1 MTHSVLPIAPELEVI
16 EKAFSALKSRS
27 PQQRALTAR
36 ERIAR
41 LDALYA
47 EIWKRRADLKQ
58 AMWNDFRKPPEE
70 VDLTEIFVIKS
81 EIKAVKRGLR
91 NWMRPKRVPG
101 GLALVGSA
109 SWVRPEAKGVALII
123 SPWNYPMQ
131 LVFRPLVAAI
141 AAGCTALI
149 KPSELTGETAQV
161 VAEIVSA
168 AFDENEVAVVQGGVE
183 TSTHLLNLPF
193 NHIYFT
199 GSPAVGKIVM
209 KAAAQHPCSVTLELG
224 GKSPV
229 IVDDMKSLK
238 DAAQKIAW
246 AKLSNAGQICVAP
259 DYVFVP
265 AHRKEDFV
273 RAVKQ
278 AMLDM
283 YPGDIEGNK
292 DFQRIVAPHHAE
304 RISKLVDDAI
314 ARGAK
319 QELGGP
325 SAAGKCLVPPTILT
339 GIDPDAA
346 VLEEEIFGPVLPI
359 VTYESFEEVERF
371 VNARPTPLALYIFS
385 KRKRFVDRVLSQIQS
400 GGACI
405 NNCVIHVSSNHLPFG
420 GLGNSG
426 IGSGH
431 GKYGFD
437 EFTHMRGVYEQRFD
451 GAGALLM
458 PPYTAWKTKLI
469 DRLLRWL

>member
-1 MTHSVLPIAPELEVI
+1 MTHSVLPIAPEVEVI
-16 EKAFSALKSRS
+16 EKTFAALKSRV
-27 PQQRALTAR
+27 PQQRALNAK
-36 ERIAR
+36 ERIVR
-41 LDALYA
+41 LEALYC
-47 EIWKRRADLKQ
+47 EVWKRRDDLKT
-58 AMWNDFRKPPEE
+58 AMWNEFRKPPEE
-70 VDLTEIFVIKS
+70 VDLTEIFVVKS

-91 NWMRPKRVPG
+91 KWMRPKRVPG
-101 GLALVGSA
+101 GLAQIGSA

-131 LVFRPLVAAI
+131 LVFRPLIAAI
-141 AAGCTALI
+141 AAGCTAII
-149 KPSELTGETAQV
+149 KPSELTGETAQL

-168 AFDENEVAVVQGGVE
+168 AFNPDEVAVVQGGVE
-183 TSTHLLNLPF
+183 TATHLLNLSF

-209 KAAAQHPCSVTLELG
+209 KAASQHPCSVTLELG

-229 IVDDMKSLK
+229 IIDDLKSMK
-238 DAAQKIAW
+238 DAAKKVAW

-259 DYVFVP
+259 DYVLVP
-265 AHRKEDFV
+265 ASREADFV
-273 RAVKQ
+273 AAVKE
-278 AMLDM
+278 AMVEM
-283 YPGDIEGNK
+283 YPGEASANK
-292 DFQRIVAPHHAE
+292 DYQRIVATHHAE

-319 QELGGP
+319 CVMGGEVDAKGCYV
-325 SAAGKCLVPPTILT
+325 SPTVLT
-339 GIDPDAA
+339 NVDLNAEI
-346 VLEEEIFGPVLPI
+346 LEEEIFGPVLPI
-359 VTYESFEEVERF
+359 IPYTSIDEAVRF
-371 VNARPTPLALYIFS
+371 VNDRPTPLALYVFS
-385 KRKRFVDRVLSQIQS
+385 MRKRFVESVLSQIQS
-400 GGACI
+400 GGASI

-431 GKYGFD
+431 GEYGFT
-437 EFTHMRGVYEQRFD
+437 EFTHLRGVYEQRFD

-458 PPYTAWKTKLI
+458 PPYTPWKTKLV

>member
-1 MTHSVLPIAPELEVI
+1 MTHSVLPIAPEVDVI
-16 EKAFSALKSRS
+16 EKTFSALQARAPK
-27 PQQRALTAR
+27 QRALTAK
-36 ERIAR
+36 ERVQR

-47 EIWKRRADLKQ
+47 EIWKRRDDLKQ
-58 AMWNDFRKPPEE
+58 AMWNDFRKPAEE

-91 NWMRPKRVPG
+91 KWMRPKRVPG
-101 GLALVGSA
+101 GLAQVGSA

-161 VAEIVSA
+161 VAEIVSN
-168 AFDENEVAVVQGGVE
+168 AFSEDEVAVVQGGVE

-229 IVDDMKSLK
+229 IVDDLKSMK
-238 DAAQKIAW
+238 DAAKKIAW

-265 AHRKEDFV
+265 THRKDDFIS
-273 RAVKQ
+273 AVKQ
-278 AMLDM
+278 AMMEM
-283 YPGDIEGNK
+283 YPGEINGNK

-304 RISKLVDDAI
+304 RISKLVDDAV

-319 QELGGP
+319 MELGRG
-325 SAAGKCLVPPTILT
+325 AEADACFVPPTILT
-339 GIDPDAA
+339 GVDPNAA

-359 VTYESFEEVERF
+359 LTYDAFEEVEQF
-371 VNARPTPLALYIFS
+371 VNARPTPLALYVFS
-385 KRKRFVDRVLSQIQS
+385 KRKSFVSNVLSEIQS

-431 GKYGFD
+431 GEYGFT
-437 EFTHMRGVYEQRFD
+437 EFTHLRGVYEQRFD

>member
-1 MTHSVLPIAPELEVI
+1 MMHSVLPIAPEVEVI
-16 EKAFSALKSRS
+16 EKTFTALKSRI
-27 PQQRALTAR
+27 PQQRALNAK

-41 LDALYA
+41 LDALNN
-47 EIWKRRADLKQ
+47 EVWRRRDDLKK

-70 VDLTEIFVIKS
+70 VDLTEIFVVKS
-81 EIKAVKRGLR
+81 EVKAVKRGLR
-91 NWMRPKRVPG
+91 KWMRPKRVPG
-101 GLALVGSA
+101 GLAQIGSA

-131 LVFRPLVAAI
+131 LVFRPLIAAI
-141 AAGCTALI
+141 AAGCTAMV
-149 KPSELTGETAQV
+149 KPSELTGETAQL

-168 AFDENEVAVVQGGVE
+168 AFNPDEVAVVQGGVE
-183 TSTHLLNLPF
+183 TATHLLNLPF

-209 KAAAQHPCSVTLELG
+209 KAASQHPCSVTLELG

-229 IVDDMKSLK
+229 IVDDLKSMRDVAK
-238 DAAQKIAW
+238 KVAW

-259 DYVFVP
+259 DYVLVP
-265 AHRKEDFV
+265 ANREADFV
-273 RAVKQ
+273 AAVKE
-278 AMLDM
+278 AMVEM
-283 YPGDIEGNK
+283 YPGEAAANK
-292 DFQRIVAPHHAE
+292 DYQRIIATQHAE

-319 QELGGP
+319 CVMGGEVD
-325 SAAGKCLVPPTILT
+325 AQGCYVAPTVLT
-339 GIDPDAA
+339 DIDPNAEI
-346 VLEEEIFGPVLPI
+346 LEEEIFGPVLPI
-359 VTYESFEEVERF
+359 IPYTSFDEVVQF
-371 VNARPTPLALYIFS
+371 VNDRPTPLALYVFS
-385 KRKRFVDRVLSQIQS
+385 KRKRFVESVLSQIQS
-400 GGACI
+400 GGASI

-431 GKYGFD
+431 GEYGFT
-437 EFTHMRGVYEQRFD
+437 EFTHLRGVYEQRFD

-458 PPYTAWKTKLI
+458 PPYTPWKTKLV

>member
-1 MTHSVLPIAPELEVI
+1 MTHSVLPIAPEVEVI
-16 EKAFSALKSRS
+16 EKTFAALKSRV
-27 PQQRALTAR
+27 PQQRDLTAK

-41 LDALYA
+41 LDALYN
-47 EIWKRRADLKQ
+47 EVWKRRDDLKK
-58 AMWNDFRKPPEE
+58 AMWNDFRKPGEE
-70 VDLTEIFVIKS
+70 VDLTEIFVVKS

-91 NWMRPKRVPG
+91 MWMRPKRVSN
-101 GLALVGSA
+101 GLAHFGSA

-131 LVFRPLVAAI
+131 LVFRPLIAAI
-141 AAGCTALI
+141 AAGCTAMV
-149 KPSELTGETAQV
+149 KPSELTGETAQL

-168 AFDENEVAVVQGGVE
+168 AFNPDEVAVVQGGVE
-183 TSTHLLNLPF
+183 TATHLLNLPF

-209 KAAAQHPCSVTLELG
+209 KAASQHPCSVTLELG

-229 IVDDMKSLK
+229 IIDDLKSMRDVAK
-238 DAAQKIAW
+238 KVAW

-259 DYVFVP
+259 DYVLVP
-265 AHRKEDFV
+265 AHREADFV
-273 RAVKQ
+273 AAVKE
-278 AMLDM
+278 AMVEM
-283 YPGDIEGNK
+283 YPGEASANK
-292 DFQRIVAPHHAE
+292 DYQRIVATHHAE

-319 QELGGP
+319 CVVGGEVDTQGCYV
-325 SAAGKCLVPPTILT
+325 APTVLT
-339 GIDPDAA
+339 DIDPNAEI
-346 VLEEEIFGPVLPI
+346 LEEEIFGPVLPI
-359 VTYESFEEVERF
+359 IPYTSFDEVVRF
-371 VNARPTPLALYIFS
+371 VNDRPTPLALYVFS
-385 KRKRFVDRVLSQIQS
+385 KRKGYVESVLSQIQS
-400 GGACI
+400 GGASI

-431 GKYGFD
+431 GEYGFT
-437 EFTHMRGVYEQRFD
+437 EFTHLRGVYEQRFD

-458 PPYTAWKTKLI
+458 PPYTPWKTKLV